1 MPLYKVESINL
12 KSTKF
17 GEADKLLTL
26 FSRSRGKI
34 KAIAKSASKPGS
46 KFGGRLEPLAYN
58 SMLLAKGR
66 NLDILSQAQTI
77 ETFHKIREGEKS
89 LRAGLYMAKIIDWY
103 LEDGMAETSLFNL
116 ILDCLY
122 MLKQGVMPQLVTR
135 IFDVRFADI
144 EGFLPSKEFSPA
156 ARGFVDGIK
165 SGDPFC
171 HKFTKGDI
179 REIDRVLIP
188 CLCEH
193 LGKDIRIW
201 KSL

>member
-26 FSRSRGKI
+26 FSKTRGKI

-46 KFGGRLEPLAYN
+46 KFGGRLEPFAYN
-58 SMLLAKGR
+58 RMLLAKGR

-77 ETFHKIREGEKS
+77 DTFHKIRESEKA
-89 LRAGLYMAKIIDWY
+89 LKAGLYMAKVIDCY
-103 LEDGMAETSLFNL
+103 LEDGMTEEDLFEL
-116 ILDCLY
+116 MLGCLF
-122 MLKQGVMPQLVTR
+122 MLKDGVMPQLVTR
-135 IFDVRFADI
+135 IFDIRFADI
-144 EGFLPSKEFSPA
+144 EGFLPSKDFSPG
-156 ARGFVDGIK
+156 ARIFVDGIR
-165 SGDPFC
+165 SGARIV

-188 CLCEH
+188 CICDH

-201 KSL
+201 KSQ